1 MPLEVFK
8 LFIVLDMKILI
19 VSQYFWPESFRIND
33 FAVNLKERGHE
44 VTVLTGMPCYPDRA
58 NFSDYSFFSPKTE
71 FYHGIEVLRV
81 PLLSRG
87 KGKSLGLILNYLSF
101 VFFAGLFAPFRCWK
115 RKFDVIFV
123 FQTSPITSALPAI
136 LLKKL
141 KRIPLVLWVQDLWP
155 ETLRATGVIQSPKLL
170 KWVGYLVK
178 FIYKH
183 CDSILLTTKGA
194 QTSVLQ
200 MGVTEKK
207 LNYFP
212 NWAEDL
218 YQPKVIDEAFKQSM
232 KVPLGFRVMFAGNL
246 GVSQSLET
254 ILQAAKQLESY
265 PDIHFVI
272 VGEGRQRSWLQQK
285 IMDMQLTNVH
295 LLGQQPVEQMPD
307 FFASADALLVTLRKD
322 PVFSLT
328 IPSKIQSYLACG
340 RPIVGAIDGEGAAVI
355 HESGAGFVAPA
366 QDAVG
371 LANQV
376 LVLYHMSVEQR
387 NNLGLKAYQYYK
399 NHFSR
404 NELINNF
411 ENWMKNLIEESS

>member
-1 MPLEVFK
+1 
-8 LFIVLDMKILI
+8 MKILI

-44 VTVLTGMPCYPDRA
+44 VTVLTGMPSYPDRA
-58 NFSDYSFFSPKTE
+58 SFPNYRFMSPKTE
-71 FYHGIEVLRV
+71 IYQGIEIMRV
-81 PLLSRG
+81 PLFSRG
-87 KGKSLGLILNYLSF
+87 KGRSLGLILNYLSF
-101 VFFAGLFAPFRCWK
+101 VFFAGILGPFRCWNK
-115 RKFDVIFV
+115 KFDLIFV

-155 ETLRATGVIQSPKLL
+155 DTLRATGVIQSSRVL
-170 KWVGYLVK
+170 KIIAGLVK

-194 QTSVLQ
+194 QNSLLE
-200 MGVTEKK
+200 MGVAEKK

-212 NWAEDL
+212 NWAEDF
-218 YQPKVIDEAFKQSM
+218 YQPKSISKDLQLNIPS
-232 KVPLGFRVMFAGNL
+232 GFRVMFAGNL

-254 ILQAAKQLESY
+254 ILQAAKQLQSFQE
-265 PDIHFVI
+265 IQFVI
-272 VGEGRQRSWLQQK
+272 LGKGRQGDWLQQS
-285 IMDMQLTNVH
+285 IHEMQLSNIH
-295 LLGQQPVEQMPD
+295 LLGHKPLEQMPD
-307 FFASADALLVTLRKD
+307 YFALADALLVTLRKD

-340 RPIVGAIDGEGAAVI
+340 RPIVGAIDGEGATVI
-355 HESGAGFVAPA
+355 RESGAGFAASA

-376 LVLYHMSVEQR
+376 LLLYHMSVEQR
-387 NNLGLKAYQYYK
+387 DQLGRKAREYYQ

-404 NELINNF
+404 NELLNSF
-411 ENWMKNLIEESS
+411 ENWMRNLIKRIP